1 MEAPVISGEKPMIKK
16 STLIV
21 LVCAAILGG
30 VVYYLNVK
38 KNKDTKVTTDASKP
52 ALSLQASDVAGLTLS
67 RPAKAGEMAIRFE
80 KKGGVWQIDQPVE
93 TGADESSVDG
103 IVDGIAGARVSQT
116 EPGTA
121 DRLKAFGL
129 DPPEVSLEFQLRSG
143 TKHTLALGEKD
154 ITGSYVYG
162 IVDGAKTVSLLPES
176 VLAAADKSFDDL
188 RDRAVL
194 HITSAQ
200 VASFEL
206 KNSSGEMDAAKQGS
220 QWKFTKP
227 TSAFADGDAV
237 SSLLSSV
244 ENARA
249 AGIASEK
256 SENLGKY
263 GLASPAIT
271 FTTTNDI
278 GKKSTLMV
286 GGKSGDNYYAR
297 DSSRPM
303 IFSVND
309 AVHTQLVKMFSDL
322 RDKKLAHF
330 DPADM
335 SRVEIHNEH
344 GTIVAMRKNETDWT
358 IDSPSAQKGKPA
370 AWSKVIDPITAFQAQ
385 KVIDRPEAN
394 VTAQLAKPGIEIDL
408 TDKNGKKLTLKMSK
422 PSGEIVYAQI
432 SDSPA
437 VYQLK
442 KEDFDGLNL
451 DASQA
456 VQ

>member
-1 MEAPVISGEKPMIKK
+1 MIKK
-16 STLIV
+16 PTLVV
-21 LVCAAILGG
+21 LLCAVILGG

-38 KNKDTKVTTDASKP
+38 QTKEANVSTDTSKP
-52 ALSLQASDVAGLTLS
+52 ALSMQASDVTGLTLS
-67 RPAKAGEMAIRFE
+67 RPAKTGEPPIRFE
-80 KKGGVWQIDQPVE
+80 KKGGSWQIDQPVE

-103 IVDGIAGARVSQT
+103 IVDSAVGARVSQT
-116 EPGTA
+116 EPGSA

-129 DPPEVSLEFQLRSG
+129 DPPEVSLEFQLRNG
-143 TKHTLALGEKD
+143 TKHTIALGEKD

-176 VLAAADKSFDDL
+176 ILSAADKSFDDL

-194 HITSAQ
+194 HIAGAQ

-206 KNSSGEMDAAKQGS
+206 KNSSGEMDAAKQNN

-227 TSAFADGDAV
+227 TITFADNDAV
-237 SSLLSSV
+237 SSLLSSI
-244 ENARA
+244 ENGRVVA
-249 AGIASEK
+249 IVSEK
-256 SENLGKY
+256 PDNLGKY
-263 GLASPAIT
+263 GLANPSIT
-271 FTTTNDI
+271 FTASNDI
-278 GKKSTLMV
+278 GRKSVLLV

-297 DSSRPM
+297 DPSRPM

-309 AVHTQLVKMFSDL
+309 AVHTQLAKMFSDL

-335 SRVEIHNEH
+335 NRVEIHNEH
-344 GTIVAMRKNETDWT
+344 GTIIAIRKNETDWT
-358 IDSPSAQKGKPA
+358 IDSPAAQKGKPA

-385 KVIDRPEAN
+385 KVIDHAEAN
-394 VTAQLAKPGIEIDL
+394 VIAQLAKPGIEVDL
-408 TDKNGKKLTLKMSK
+408 TDKSGKQITLKMSK
-422 PSGEIVYAQI
+422 PSGDIVYTRM

-442 KEDFDGLNL
+442 KEDYDGLNF